1 MSCVGD
7 CLVETKAPPDEIYNY
22 TAWGA
27 VQALV
32 KRPQCIR
39 PVPVLTPDNVTRI
52 RLAVER
58 AHEVLNSN
66 EAFSFEEAA
75 RSFLLDL
82 PADVRQWLR
91 EGLHIPYTRDTM
103 GQFTREGGY
112 AEALRLLAASTR
124 QDDCLEHRA
133 TLIGLNIVF
142 SQRGHLRVALD
153 NLAHLV
159 LQGMPYYPATMI
171 AYLLAR
177 DVSDAAGGDCGSVE
191 SSLAALESVLLERG
205 SRDRSV
211 ENLLVHID
219 REEWL
224 SRLPRDNQLPTVRGL
239 RQTIG
244 TMAEQGDVSV
254 GFFIPYMLEVP
265 EVVNSVNVE
274 VEQHTEQERRFWTS
288 YGDTLSEPQTR
299 APSLPERCRL
309 VRLVGGDG
317 PYVPLFQATAGFG
330 IPVIL
335 LPATEECLVFL
346 SKIYGFAVP
355 DFMTPIPTAASR
367 IFVGNLLKPEDLVV
381 YLNGESKIA
390 DLCFMA
396 GSDEFDESFSRKAW
410 GQAPYLYMGRH
421 ALTEYIGEGESSSP
435 ALQVN
440 EFTAPAWYF

>member
-7 CLVETKAPPDEIYNY
+7 CVFEITSPPDAIYNY
-22 TAWGA
+22 ASWDA
-27 VQALV
+27 SKALV
-32 KRPQCIR
+32 KRPQSIR

-58 AHEVLNSN
+58 VHEVLNSN
-66 EAFSFEEAA
+66 DAFSFEEAA
-75 RSFLLDL
+75 RSFLFDL

-91 EGLHIPYTRDTM
+91 EGLHIPYTRDTL

-124 QDDCLEHRA
+124 QDDCQEHRA
-133 TLIGLNIVF
+133 TLVGMNIVF
-142 SQRGHLRVALD
+142 SKRGHLRVALD

-177 DVSDAAGGDCGSVE
+177 DVSDAGAE

-205 SRDRSV
+205 SRDRSA

-219 REEWL
+219 REKWL
-224 SRLPRDNQLPTVRGL
+224 NMLPRDNQLPTVRGL

-244 TMAEQGDVSV
+244 AMAEQGDVSV

-265 EVVNSVNVE
+265 EVANSVNAE
-274 VEQHTEQERRFWTS
+274 VEPHAEQERSFWTS
-288 YGDTLSEPQTR
+288 YGDALSEPQTR

-355 DFMTPIPTAASR
+355 DFMTPIPSAESR
-367 IFVGNLLKPEDLVV
+367 ILVGNLLKPEDLVV
-381 YLNGESKIA
+381 YLNSVTKIA

-396 GSDEFDESFSRKAW
+396 GLGEFEESFSRKAW